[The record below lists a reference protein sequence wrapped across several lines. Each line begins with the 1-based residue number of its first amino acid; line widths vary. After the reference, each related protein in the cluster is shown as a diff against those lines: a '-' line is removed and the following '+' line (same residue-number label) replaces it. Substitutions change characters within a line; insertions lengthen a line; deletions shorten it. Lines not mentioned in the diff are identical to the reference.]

1 VIYRGDS
8 GTFMEM
14 SDVIASVT
22 GPSMQVIDVNGDGK
36 DDRVLASCLA
46 KVQVQP

>member
-1 VIYRGDS
+1 
-8 GTFMEM
+8 MEV